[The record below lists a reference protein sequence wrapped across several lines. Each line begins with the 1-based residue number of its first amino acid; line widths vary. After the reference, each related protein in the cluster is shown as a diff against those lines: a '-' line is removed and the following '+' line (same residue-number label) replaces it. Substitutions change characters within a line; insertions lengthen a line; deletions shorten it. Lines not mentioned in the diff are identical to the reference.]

1 MNVCLTLPSKNK
13 LCYNK
18 LLLSMPSRTAMTQG
32 GLFPMDSI
40 ILASQSPR
48 RRELLSFYGVDF
60 VVDPAMADE
69 ENVEGTGAERVK
81 KLAQAK
87 CAEVAQRHPGQYVL
101 AADTLV
107 CVEDEILGKPKDE
120 ADAHRMLRLL
130 SGRAH
135 EVHTGVCLRLPD
147 GRELCDVD
155 TTQVHFMPMTDEM
168 IDRYIATGE
177 PMDKAGAY
185 GIQSTAGIFISHIEG
200 SASNVIGLP
209 LGLVTRFFEEAGVEI
224 LPGK

>member
-1 MNVCLTLPSKNK
+1 
-13 LCYNK
+13 
-18 LLLSMPSRTAMTQG
+18 MPIRMVMMKEVF
-32 GLFPMDSI
+32 FPMEPI

-60 VVDPAMADE
+60 LVDPALADE
-69 ENVEGTGAERVK
+69 EHVEGTGAERVK

-87 CAEVAQRHPGQYVL
+87 CAEVAARHPGRFVL

-107 CVEDEILGKPKDE
+107 CVEDEVLGKPKDE
-120 ADAHRMLRLL
+120 QDAHRMLRLL

-135 EVHTGVCLRLPD
+135 EVHTGVCLRMPD
-147 GRELCDVD
+147 GRELCGVD
-155 TTQVHFMPMTDEM
+155 TTQVHFMEMTDEM
-168 IDRYIATGE
+168 IDRYIATKE

-209 LGLVTRFFEEAGVEI
+209 LGLVTEFFTEAGIEI
-224 LPGK
+224 LPEK

>member
-1 MNVCLTLPSKNK
+1 MET
-13 LCYNK
+13 
-18 LLLSMPSRTAMTQG
+18 
-32 GLFPMDSI
+32 I

-48 RRELLSFYGVDF
+48 RRELLSLYGVPF
-60 VVDPAMADE
+60 EVDPSQADE
-69 ENVEGTGAERVK
+69 EHVEGTGAERVK
-81 KLAQAK
+81 KLAQQK
-87 CAEVAQRHPGQYVL
+87 CAEVAQRHPGKYVL

-147 GRELCDVD
+147 GSELCDVD
-155 TTQVHFMPMTDEM
+155 TTRVHFMEMTDEM
-168 IDRYIATGE
+168 IRRYIATGE

-185 GIQSTAGIFISHIEG
+185 GIQGTAGIFISHIEG
-200 SASNVIGLP
+200 SSSNVIGLP
-209 LGLVTRFFEEAGVEI
+209 LGLMTHFFMQAGVNI
-224 LPGK
+224 LPR